1 MRALRI
7 GIDIGG
13 TFTDAALVDGET
25 GAVRVVK
32 VLTTPEDP
40 AKGFM
45 TALERGL
52 AECAAGG
59 RDVAAVVHAT
69 TVATNAI
76 IEGKTAR
83 VGMLVTRGFRDILE
97 IGRQIRSR
105 LYDVHLQKPAPLVP
119 RRFSL
124 EVGERLDHEGRVLTP
139 LDLDEV
145 RRAARRLRAEGV
157 EAVVVCLLHSYLN
170 PAHERAVAAV
180 LREEVPDAF
189 LSVSSDVCPEFR
201 EYLRASTAAVNA
213 AVMPIVSRY
222 VDALESRLHAL
233 GAVAPFYVM
242 QSNGGVMTSASAKAR
257 PVYAKAR
264 PVYMV
269 ESGPAA
275 GVIAAGAIAAPYG
288 HRNVMSFDMGGTTA
302 KVGLIQDGRLRLST
316 EIEVGAQSVTPL
328 GEGRGG
334 GYPIRTPVID
344 LVEVG
349 AGGGSEAWIDAGGA
363 LRVGPRS
370 AGARP
375 GPVCYGR
382 GGTTPTI
389 TDANLVLGRLN
400 PAFFLGGEMTLDAE
414 AARRAIAD
422 RVATP
427 LSLDALAAAAGIV
440 EIANAHMIG
449 AMRLVSV
456 QRGYD
461 PRDFVLVAFGGA
473 GPLHANALA
482 RELGIPTVLVPPTP
496 GIASAVGMLMTD
508 LRHEFVTTRRMRL
521 DTLTPAALETLFE
534 EFLKE
539 GSARPR
545 RRARRQ
551 PSDAAQRRPSLS
563 RSIVRAVDHRA
574 PAHVDRRRCRAA
586 ARGVR
591 RRPRA
596 RVRLRRARGRRGAG
610 QRPPRGDRHDAPPAP
625 RAAARGLARCRRRAQ
640 QHARGLVRRGRRL
653 AQDPRVRSDEAAE
666 QQRHHRA
673 GDRRGPRREHAR
685 ASRMGSRGG
694 PARHPRAA
702 TGDIMR
708 RRSSRAAGSL

>member
-1 MRALRI
+1 
-7 GIDIGG
+7 
-13 TFTDAALVDGET
+13 
-25 GAVRVVK
+25 
-32 VLTTPEDP
+32 
-40 AKGFM
+40 
-45 TALERGL
+45 
-52 AECAAGG
+52 
-59 RDVAAVVHAT
+59 
-69 TVATNAI
+69 
-76 IEGKTAR
+76 
-83 VGMLVTRGFRDILE
+83 VTRGFRDILE

-105 LYDVHLQKPAPLVP
+105 LYDVHLQKPMPLVP

-124 EVGERLDHEGRVLTP
+124 EVSERLDHEGRVLTP
-139 LDLDEV
+139 LDVEEV
-145 RRAARRLRAEGV
+145 RRASRRLRDEGV

-180 LREEVPDAF
+180 LREEMPGAY

-213 AVMPIVSRY
+213 GVMPIVSRY

-233 GAVAPFYVM
+233 GAAAPFYVM

-257 PVYAKAR
+257 PVY
-264 PVYMV
+264 MV

-275 GVIAAGAIAAPYG
+275 GVIAAGGIAAPYG

-302 KVGLIQDGRLRLST
+302 KVGLIQDGQLRLST

-375 GPVCYGR
+375 GPACYGR
-382 GGTTPTI
+382 GGDTPTI
-389 TDANLVLGRLN
+389 TDANLVLRRLN
-400 PAFFLGGEMTLDAE
+400 PAFFLGGEMTLDVE

-422 RVATP
+422 RVAAP
-427 LSLDALAAAAGIV
+427 LALDPVAAAAGIV

-482 RELGIPTVLVPPTP
+482 RELGIPTVLVPPNP

-521 DTLTPAALETLFE
+521 DTLTPAALEALFADFVAEGEARLDRDGVPVSDRRMLRSVDLRYHGQSFELSITVPPGTLTAADVARLRA
-534 EFLKE
+534 EFDAAHERAYGYAAPEDTVELVNVRLAAIGMTPRPRPAPLRE
-539 GSARPR
+539 GSRHPDGALNGTREVWFAEIGGWR
-545 RRARRQ
+545 KTSVFDRAKLLGGNVITG
-551 PSDAAQRRPSLS
+551 PA
-563 RSIVRAVDHRA
+563 IVE
-574 PAHVDRRRCRAA
+574 
-586 ARGVR
+586 G
-591 RRPRA
+591 
-596 RVRLRRARGRRGAG
+596 
-610 QRPPRGDRHDAPPAP
+610 HDASTLVHPGWEATVD
-625 RAAARGLARCRRRAQ
+625 
-640 QHARGLVRRGRRL
+640 QHANLV
-653 AQDPRVRSDEAAE
+653 VRT
-666 QQRHHRA
+666 
-673 GDRRGPRREHAR
+673 AR
-685 ASRMGSRGG
+685 
-694 PARHPRAA
+694 
-702 TGDIMR
+702 
-708 RRSSRAAGSL
+708 

>member
-25 GAVRVVK
+25 GAIRVVK

-40 AKGFM
+40 AQGFM
-45 TALERGL
+45 VALERGL
-52 AECAAGG
+52 AECQAGG
-59 RDVAAVVHAT
+59 GDVAAVVHAT

-119 RRFSL
+119 RRLSL
-124 EVGERLDHEGRVLTP
+124 EVSERLDHEGRVLQP
-139 LDLDEV
+139 LDLEEV
-145 RRAARRLRAEGV
+145 RRAARRLREEGV

-170 PAHERAVAAV
+170 AAHERAVA
-180 LREEVPDAF
+180 EVVRKELPATY
-189 LSVSSDVCPEFR
+189 LSVSSDVCPEYR
-201 EYLRASTAAVNA
+201 EYLRASTTAVNA

-222 VDALESRLHAL
+222 VDALESRLKAL
-233 GAVAPFYVM
+233 GATAPFYVM

-257 PVYAKAR
+257 PVY
-264 PVYMV
+264 MV

-275 GVIAAGAIAAPYG
+275 GVIAAGAIATPYG
-288 HRNVMSFDMGGTTA
+288 YRNVMSFDMGGTTA
-302 KVGLIQDGRLRLST
+302 KVGLIQDGQLRLST
-316 EIEVGAQSVTPL
+316 EIEVGAQAVTPL

-334 GYPIRTPVID
+334 GYPVRTPVID

-375 GPVCYGR
+375 GPACYGR
-382 GGTTPTI
+382 GGATPTI

-400 PAFFLGGEMTLDAE
+400 PTFFLGGEMVLDTE
-414 AARRAIAD
+414 AARRAIAE
-422 RVATP
+422 RVAAP
-427 LSLDALAAAAGIV
+427 LGLEAQAAAAGIV

-461 PRDFVLVAFGGA
+461 PRQFVLVAFGGA

-482 RELGIPTVLVPPTP
+482 RELGIPAVLVPPNP

-508 LRHEFVTTRRMRL
+508 IRHEFVTTRRLRV
-521 DTLTPAALETLFE
+521 DALTPAALESLFADFLAE
-534 EFLKE
+534 GAARLDRDGVPAADRRMLRSVDLRYHGQSFELSIAVPPGALTTADVARLRTEFDAAHERAYGYAAPEDAVELVNVRLAAI
-539 GSARPR
+539 GVTPRPR
-545 RRARRQ
+545 RAPLAEGGR
-551 PSDAAQRRPSLS
+551 DATAAVKGQREIWFDNSWRTT
-563 RSIVRAVDHRA
+563 SILDRTKLLRGNVIPGPAIIEEHDASTLVHPGWEATVDEHANLLLRE
-574 PAHVDRRRCRAA
+574 
-586 ARGVR
+586 GVR
-591 RRPRA
+591 
-596 RVRLRRARGRRGAG
+596 
-610 QRPPRGDRHDAPPAP
+610 
-625 RAAARGLARCRRRAQ
+625 
-640 QHARGLVRRGRRL
+640 
-653 AQDPRVRSDEAAE
+653 
-666 QQRHHRA
+666 
-673 GDRRGPRREHAR
+673 
-685 ASRMGSRGG
+685 
-694 PARHPRAA
+694 
-702 TGDIMR
+702 
-708 RRSSRAAGSL
+708 

>member
-1 MRALRI
+1 MTAWRV

-25 GAVRVVK
+25 GQVRVVK

-40 AKGFM
+40 ARGFM
-45 TALERGL
+45 CALERGL
-52 AECAAGG
+52 AECGAGG

-119 RRFSL
+119 RRWSL
-124 EVGERLDHEGRVLTP
+124 EVSERLDAEGSVLEP
-139 LDLDEV
+139 LDLAEV
-145 RRAARRLRAEGV
+145 RAAVLRLRDERV
-157 EAVVVCLLHSYLN
+157 EAVVICFLHSYLN
-170 PAHERAVAAV
+170 PAHERAAAAIV
-180 LREEVPDAF
+180 REKMPDTW
-189 LSVSSDVCPEFR
+189 LSVSSEVCPEFR
-201 EYLRASTAAVNA
+201 EYLRGSTAAVNA

-222 VDALESRLHAL
+222 VDALESRLAAL
-233 GAVAPFYVM
+233 GTTAPFYVM
-242 QSNGGVMTSASAKAR
+242 QSNGGVMTSASAKE
-257 PVYAKAR
+257 R

-275 GVIAAGAIAAPYG
+275 GVIAAGAVAAPY
-288 HRNVMSFDMGGTTA
+288 RYANVLSFDMGGTTA

-316 EIEVGAQSVTPL
+316 EMEVGAQAVTPL

-334 GYPIRTPVID
+334 GYPVHTPVID

-375 GPVCYGR
+375 GPACYGR
-382 GGTTPTI
+382 GGDVPTI
-389 TDANLVLGRLN
+389 TDANLALGRLD
-400 PAFFLGGEMTLDAE
+400 PSFFLGGEMSLDA
-414 AARRAIAD
+414 ASARRAIAQ

-427 LSLDALAAAAGIV
+427 LGLDPLAAASGIV

-482 RELGIPTVLVPPTP
+482 RELGIPTVLVPPSP
-496 GIASAVGMLMTD
+496 GIASAVGMLATD
-508 LRHEFVTTRRMRL
+508 IRHEFVATRRLRL
-521 DTLTPAALETLFE
+521 DGLAPAALEALFA
-534 EFLKE
+534 EFVAE
-539 GSARPR
+539 GEARLARDGVLLADRRMLRSADLRYHGQSFELPVTVPPGPLSAADAERLRDEFHAMHERAYGYAAPDDPVELVNVRLAAVGVTPKPR
-545 RRARRQ
+545 RAPLPEGGPMATRALKGPREVWFAEAGGFR
-551 PSDAAQRRPSLS
+551 PTLVLDRGKLLRGNVIDGPAIIEEHDASTLVHPGWTATVDEHGNLVLRPSL
-563 RSIVRAVDHRA
+563 R
-574 PAHVDRRRCRAA
+574 
-586 ARGVR
+586 
-591 RRPRA
+591 
-596 RVRLRRARGRRGAG
+596 
-610 QRPPRGDRHDAPPAP
+610 
-625 RAAARGLARCRRRAQ
+625 
-640 QHARGLVRRGRRL
+640 
-653 AQDPRVRSDEAAE
+653 
-666 QQRHHRA
+666 
-673 GDRRGPRREHAR
+673 
-685 ASRMGSRGG
+685 
-694 PARHPRAA
+694 
-702 TGDIMR
+702 
-708 RRSSRAAGSL
+708 

>member
-25 GAVRVVK
+25 GAIRVVK

-40 AKGFM
+40 AQGFM
-45 TALERGL
+45 AALERGL
-52 AECAAGG
+52 AECQATG
-59 RDVAAVVHAT
+59 RDAAAVVHAT

-124 EVGERLDHEGRVLTP
+124 EVTERLDHEGRVLQP

-145 RRAARRLRAEGV
+145 RQAARRLRQEGV

-170 PAHERAVAAV
+170 PAHERTVAEIVRAE
-180 LREEVPDAF
+180 LPDVF
-189 LSVSSDVCPEFR
+189 LSVSSDVCPEYR
-201 EYLRASTAAVNA
+201 EYLRASTTAVNA

-242 QSNGGVMTSASAKAR
+242 QSNGGVMTSSS
-257 PVYAKAR
+257 AKAR

-288 HRNVMSFDMGGTTA
+288 YKNVMSFDMGGTTA
-302 KVGLIQDGRLRLST
+302 KVGLIQDGQLRLST

-375 GPVCYGR
+375 GPACYGR

-400 PAFFLGGEMTLDAE
+400 PAFFLGGEMALDAA
-414 AARRAIAD
+414 AARKAIAD
-422 RVATP
+422 RVAAP
-427 LSLDALAAAAGIV
+427 LALDPIAAAAGIV

-461 PRDFVLVAFGGA
+461 PRQFVLVAFGGA

-482 RELGIPTVLVPPTP
+482 RELGIPAVLVPPNP

-508 LRHEFVTTRRMRL
+508 LRHEFVTTRRVRL
-521 DTLTPAALETLFE
+521 DALTPEALESLFAD
-534 EFLKE
+534 FLVE
-539 GSARPR
+539 GSARLDRDGVPASDRQMLRSVDLRYHGQSFELSIAVPAGSLTVADVGRLRAEFDAAHERAYGYAAPEDAVELVNVRLAAIGVTPRPR
-545 RRARRQ
+545 RAPLPPGGR
-551 PSDAAQRRPSLS
+551 DAAKALKGTREVWFAEIGGWRNTNVLDRAKLLS
-563 RSIVRAVDHRA
+563 GNVI
-574 PAHVDRRRCRAA
+574 
-586 ARGVR
+586 
-591 RRPRA
+591 
-596 RVRLRRARGRRGAG
+596 
-610 QRPPRGDRHDAPPAP
+610 
-625 RAAARGLARCRRRAQ
+625 
-640 QHARGLVRRGRRL
+640 
-653 AQDPRVRSDEAAE
+653 
-666 QQRHHRA
+666 
-673 GDRRGPRREHAR
+673 
-685 ASRMGSRGG
+685 GG
-694 PARHPRAA
+694 PAIVEEHDASTLVHPGWEATVDQHGNLVVRAA
-702 TGDIMR
+702 M
-708 RRSSRAAGSL
+708 

>member
-25 GAVRVVK
+25 GAIRVVK

-40 AKGFM
+40 AQGFM
-45 TALERGL
+45 AALERGL
-52 AECAAGG
+52 AECQASG

-124 EVGERLDHEGRVLTP
+124 EVTERLDHEGRVLQP

-145 RRAARRLRAEGV
+145 RQAARRLRQEGV

-170 PAHERAVAAV
+170 PAHERAVAEIV
-180 LREEVPDAF
+180 RTELPDVF
-189 LSVSSDVCPEFR
+189 LSVSSDVCPEYR
-201 EYLRASTAAVNA
+201 EYLRASTTAVNA

-242 QSNGGVMTSASAKAR
+242 QSNGGVMTSSS
-257 PVYAKAR
+257 AKAR

-288 HRNVMSFDMGGTTA
+288 YKNVMSFDMGGTTA
-302 KVGLIQDGRLRLST
+302 KVGLIQDGQLRLST

-375 GPVCYGR
+375 GPACYGR

-400 PAFFLGGEMTLDAE
+400 PAFFLGGEMTLDAA
-414 AARRAIAD
+414 AARKAIAD
-422 RVATP
+422 RVAAP
-427 LSLDALAAAAGIV
+427 LALDPIAAAAGIV

-461 PRDFVLVAFGGA
+461 PRQFVLVAFGGA

-482 RELGIPTVLVPPTP
+482 RELGIPAVLVPPNP

-508 LRHEFVTTRRMRL
+508 LRHEFVTTRRVRL
-521 DTLTPAALETLFE
+521 DALTPEALESLFAD
-534 EFLKE
+534 FLVE
-539 GSARPR
+539 GSARLDRDGVPASDRQMLRSVDLRYHGQSFELSIAVPAGSLTVADVGRLRAEFDAAHERAYGYAAPEDAVELVNVRLAAIGVTPRPR
-545 RRARRQ
+545 RAPLPPGGR
-551 PSDAAQRRPSLS
+551 DAAKALKGTREVWFAEIGGWRNTNVLDRAKLLS
-563 RSIVRAVDHRA
+563 GNVI
-574 PAHVDRRRCRAA
+574 
-586 ARGVR
+586 
-591 RRPRA
+591 
-596 RVRLRRARGRRGAG
+596 
-610 QRPPRGDRHDAPPAP
+610 
-625 RAAARGLARCRRRAQ
+625 
-640 QHARGLVRRGRRL
+640 
-653 AQDPRVRSDEAAE
+653 
-666 QQRHHRA
+666 
-673 GDRRGPRREHAR
+673 
-685 ASRMGSRGG
+685 GG
-694 PARHPRAA
+694 PAIVEEHDASTLVHPGWEATVDQHGNLVVRAA
-702 TGDIMR
+702 M
-708 RRSSRAAGSL
+708 

>member
-1 MRALRI
+1 VTAWRV

-25 GAVRVVK
+25 GQVRVVK

-40 AKGFM
+40 ARGFM

-52 AECAAGG
+52 SECGAAG

-119 RRFSL
+119 RRWSL
-124 EVGERLDHEGRVLTP
+124 EVSERLDAEGRVLEP
-139 LDLDEV
+139 LDTGEV
-145 RRAARRLRAEGV
+145 RAAVRRLRDERV
-157 EAVVVCLLHSYLN
+157 EAIVICFLHSYLN
-170 PAHERAVAAV
+170 PAHERAAAAIV
-180 LREEVPDAF
+180 REEMPDTW
-189 LSVSSDVCPEFR
+189 LSVSSEVCPEFR
-201 EYLRASTAAVNA
+201 EYLRGSTAAVNA

-222 VDALESRLHAL
+222 IDALESRLAAL
-233 GAVAPFYVM
+233 GATAPFYVM
-242 QSNGGVMTSASAKAR
+242 QSNGGVMTSASAKE
-257 PVYAKAR
+257 R

-275 GVIAAGAIAAPYG
+275 GVIAAGAVAAPY
-288 HRNVMSFDMGGTTA
+288 RYANVLSFDMGGTTA

-316 EIEVGAQSVTPL
+316 EMEVGAQAVTPL

-334 GYPIRTPVID
+334 GYPVRTPVID

-375 GPVCYGR
+375 GPACYGL
-382 GGTTPTI
+382 GGATPTI
-389 TDANLVLGRLN
+389 TDANLALGRLD
-400 PAFFLGGEMTLDAE
+400 PAFFLGGEMTLDAG
-414 AARRAIAD
+414 AARRAIATL
-422 RVATP
+422 VAAP
-427 LSLDALAAAAGIV
+427 LGLDPLAAASGIV

-482 RELGIPTVLVPPTP
+482 RELGIPTVLVPPSP
-496 GIASAVGMLMTD
+496 GIASAVGMLATD
-508 LRHEFVTTRRMRL
+508 IRHEFVATRRLRL
-521 DTLTPAALETLFE
+521 DGLAPATLETLFADFVAE
-534 EFLKE
+534 GEARLERDGVPRDDRRMLRSADLRYHGQSFELPVTVPPGSLSAADVERLRDEFHAMHERAYGYAAHDDPVELVNVRLAAIGVTPK
-539 GSARPR
+539 PR
-545 RRARRQ
+545 RA
-551 PSDAAQRRPSLS
+551 PLPEGGSSA
-563 RSIVRAVDHRA
+563 A
-574 PAHVDRRRCRAA
+574 PAVK
-586 ARGVR
+586 
-591 RRPRA
+591 
-596 RVRLRRARGRRGAG
+596 GRRDVWFAEAG
-610 QRPPRGDRHDAPPAP
+610 GVQPTVVLDRGKLLRGNVIDGPAIIEEPDAST
-625 RAAARGLARCRRRAQ
+625 
-640 QHARGLVRRGRRL
+640 LVHPGWT
-653 AQDPRVRSDEAAE
+653 ATVD
-666 QQRHHRA
+666 
-673 GDRRGPRREHAR
+673 EHANLVLR
-685 ASRMGSRGG
+685 PLS
-694 PARHPRAA
+694 
-702 TGDIMR
+702 
-708 RRSSRAAGSL
+708 